1 MKGLKNRDLDYFGR
15 KILKKTFLGV
25 FSSDLYPSKRKKKMF
40 FLIFNL
46 SKHYQKGS
54 HFIAI
59 AKLGKK
65 VIYFDPLGK
74 KCTNIGILKYLL
86 DLKLKIKYNKT
97 KIQSDESIF
106 CGFFCLA
113 FLISM
118 YNKNSLSL
126 FMKMFSLTNLPNNDK
141 IAVDYI
147 LSQINES
154 KTFYF

>member
-1 MKGLKNRDLDYFGR
+1 MKGLKNKDLDYFGK
-15 KILKKTFLGV
+15 KILKKNFLGV
-25 FSSDLYPSKRKKKMF
+25 FSSDLYPLRRRKKF

-46 SKHYQKGS
+46 SKHYQRGS

-59 AKLGKK
+59 AKVGES

-74 KCTNIGILKYLL
+74 KCSNIGILKYLL
-86 DLKLKIKYNKT
+86 KLKSKMKYNKT

-113 FLISM
+113 FLI
-118 YNKNSLSL
+118 YICNKNSLSS
-126 FMKMFSLTNLPNNDK
+126 FIKMFSLTNLPDNDK